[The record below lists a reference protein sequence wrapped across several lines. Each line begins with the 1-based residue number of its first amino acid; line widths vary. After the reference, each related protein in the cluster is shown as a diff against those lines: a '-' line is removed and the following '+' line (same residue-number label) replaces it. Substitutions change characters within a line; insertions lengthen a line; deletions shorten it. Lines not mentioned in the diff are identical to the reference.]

1 MGNRFLVPNPVP
13 GGMTL
18 LSSTTLSG
26 SQTINVTGIPTSYRD
41 LKIVIRGF
49 LPATDGATLQFR
61 FNGDST
67 ANRHTI
73 QSSST
78 ADGISTFASSGPT
91 ICGAQDNSVAT
102 GLIEINMTDYANT
115 TTWKQAFFISSV
127 VDSTTTT
134 SVRFNSGTIRYN
146 QTTAITSITI
156 FASSGNIN
164 AGTLLLYGVN

>member
-1 MGNRFLVPNPVP
+1 MASIVIPNTAHE
-13 GGMTL
+13 GLTL

-26 SQTINVTGIPTSYRD
+26 AQTINVTGIPLNYRD
-41 LKIVIRGF
+41 LRIVIRGY

-78 ADGISTFASSGPT
+78 ADGISTFASTGPT
-91 ICGAQDNSVAT
+91 ICGAQDNAVAT
-102 GLIEINMTDYANT
+102 GLIEMNMTDYANNI
-115 TTWKQAFFISSV
+115 TWKHAEYTSSLN
-127 VDSTTTT
+127 DSTTTT
-134 SVRFNSGTIRYN
+134 SVRFNSGVIRYN
-146 QTTAITSITI
+146 QTNAITSITI

>member
-1 MGNRFLVPNPVP
+1 MASIVVPNTAHE
-13 GGMTL
+13 GLTL

-26 SQTINVTGIPTSYRD
+26 AQTINVTGIPLNYRD
-41 LKIVIRGF
+41 LKIVIRNYT
-49 LPATDGATLQFR
+49 PATDGATLQFR

-67 ANRHTI
+67 ASRHTL

-78 ADGISTFASSGPT
+78 ADGASTFASSGPT
-91 ICGAQDNSVAT
+91 ITGAQDNSVTT
-102 GLIEINMTDYANT
+102 GLVEMNMTDYANA
-115 TTWKQAFFISSV
+115 TTWKHAFFISSV
-127 VDSTTTT
+127 VDSATTT

-146 QTTAITSITI
+146 QITPITSITI

>member
-1 MGNRFLVPNPVP
+1 MGISLVPSTPHE
-13 GGMTL
+13 GLTL

-26 SQTINVTGIPTSYRD
+26 AQTINVTGIPLNYRD
-41 LKIVIRGF
+41 LKIVIRGW

-67 ANRHTI
+67 ASRHTI

-78 ADGISTFASSGPT
+78 ADGVSTFASSGPT
-91 ICGAQDNSVAT
+91 ICGAQDNAVAE
-102 GLIEINMTDYANT
+102 GLIEMNMTDYTNT
-115 TTWKQAFFISSV
+115 TTRKHAFFISSV
-127 VDSTTTT
+127 VDSTTNT

-146 QTTAITSITI
+146 QTSAITSITI

>member
-1 MGNRFLVPNPVP
+1 MGSNLIPSTPHE
-13 GGMTL
+13 GLTL

-26 SQTINVTGIPTSYRD
+26 AQTINVTGIPLNYRD
-41 LKIVIRGF
+41 LKIVIRNYQ
-49 LPATDGATLQFR
+49 PATDGATLQFR

-67 ANRHTI
+67 ASRHTI

-78 ADGISTFASSGPT
+78 ADGVSTFGSTGPT
-91 ICGAQDNSVAT
+91 ISGAQDNSVAT
-102 GLIEINMTDYANT
+102 GLIEVYITDYSNT
-115 TTWKQAFFISSV
+115 TTWKHAEFTSSV
-127 VDSTTTT
+127 NDSSTST
-134 SVRFNSGTIRYN
+134 SVRFNSGVIRYN

>member
-1 MGNRFLVPNPVP
+1 MGTTLIPSTPHE
-13 GGMTL
+13 GLTL

-26 SQTINVTGIPTSYRD
+26 AQTINVTGIPLNYRD
-41 LKIVIRGF
+41 LKIVIRGY

-78 ADGISTFASSGPT
+78 ADGISTFASTGPT
-91 ICGAQDNSVAT
+91 ISGAQDNSVAT
-102 GLIEINMTDYANT
+102 GLIEINMTDYANA
-115 TTWKQAFFISSV
+115 TTWKHAFFISSV

-156 FASSGNIN
+156 FASTSSWCG
-164 AGTLLLYGVN
+164 

>member
-1 MGNRFLVPNPVP
+1 MGISLVPSTPHE
-13 GGMTL
+13 GLTL

-26 SQTINVTGIPTSYRD
+26 AQTINVTGIPLNYRD
-41 LKIVIRGF
+41 LKILIRGY

-67 ANRHTI
+67 ASRHTS
-73 QSSST
+73 QSFSA
-78 ADGISTFASSGPT
+78 ADGVSTFASSGPT
-91 ICGAQDNSVAT
+91 ITGAQDNAVAT
-102 GLIEINMTDYANT
+102 GIVSIDIPDYTNT
-115 TTWKQAFFISSV
+115 TTWKQGIVISSI

-134 SVRFNSGTIRYN
+134 SVRHNNMVLRYN
-146 QTTAITSITI
+146 QTSAISSITI

>member
-1 MGNRFLVPNPVP
+1 MGAIIIPNTSHE
-13 GGMTL
+13 GLTL
-18 LSSTTLSG
+18 LSNTTLSG
-26 SQTINVTGIPTSYRD
+26 AQTINVTGIPLSYRD
-41 LKIVIRGF
+41 LKIVIRGY

-78 ADGISTFASSGPT
+78 ADGISTFGSSGPT
-91 ICGAQDNSVAT
+91 ISGAQDNSVAT
-102 GLIEINMTDYANT
+102 GLIEINMTDYANSS
-115 TTWKQAFFISSV
+115 TWKHAFFISSV

-146 QTTAITSITI
+146 QITPITSITI

>member
-1 MGNRFLVPNPVP
+1 MLK
-13 GGMTL
+13 
-18 LSSTTLSG
+18 
-26 SQTINVTGIPTSYRD
+26 TINVTGIPTSYRD

-127 VDSTTTT
+127 VDSATTT
-134 SVRFNSGTIRYN
+134 SVRFNSGTLRYN
-146 QTTAITSITI
+146 QTSAITSITI